1 MVRCGRI
8 ILLALSVFLSTPVFA
23 NFRIDTTSHKITAA
37 KKDSTKQRDLMD
49 VLHTLMRSPNSSG
62 AKSDVVGLKPVI
74 SMVPAFGYELQSRM
88 AVLLSGNMAFR
99 TDTQS
104 NISVI
109 NFSTCYTQNAQ
120 FTLPLLWN
128 IWNKN
133 NDYNFIGDLK
143 FYSYPQSTYGLGSN
157 SYIGNQDPMNYNYIS
172 FSETVLRRVAGSF
185 YAGAGYVMDDHWD
198 ISHQKVSSSLIDF
211 GNYGTGTH
219 TVSSGLTLTGIYDTR
234 DGTINPTSGFYA
246 MTQFRENL
254 MTLGSTSN
262 WNSIIVDV
270 RKYFRFPANSNNVLA
285 FWSYNALTLSGN
297 PPYLDL
303 PATLWDA
310 NTNTGRG
317 YIQGR
322 FRGAQMVYGETEYR
336 FRLTNDDLLGGV
348 VFANGQS
355 FSGAPGTR
363 FQEIQPGF
371 GPGLR
376 VKLNKVSRT
385 NICVDYGF
393 GKEGSK
399 GLFVNV
405 GELF

>member
-1 MVRCGRI
+1 MGRGGGI
-8 ILLALSVFLSTPVFA
+8 ILLILCVLLSAHVFA
-23 NFRIDTTSHKITAA
+23 ALGTDTTSHKITAV
-37 KKDSTKQRDLMD
+37 KKDSTRRRDLMD
-49 VLHTLMRSPNSSG
+49 VLHTLMRSNNSST
-62 AKSDVVGLKPVI
+62 ATSDQVGLKPVV
-74 SMVPAFGYELQSRM
+74 SVVPAFGYELQSRM
-88 AVLLSGNMAFR
+88 VASISGNVAFR

-109 NFSTCYTQNAQ
+109 DFSTCYTQNAQ

-133 NDYNFIGDLK
+133 NDYNFVGDLK

-157 SYIGNQDPMNYNYIS
+157 SYVGNQDPMNYNYMS

-185 YAGAGYVMDDHWD
+185 YAGAGYIMDDHWD
-198 ISHQKVSSSLIDF
+198 ISHQKLSSTFADF

-234 DGTINPTSGFYA
+234 DCSINPTNGFYA
-246 MTQFRENL
+246 MTQFRENM

-285 FWSYNALTLSGN
+285 FWSYNSLTLSGN

-336 FRLTNDDLLGGV
+336 FRLTKDDLLGGV
-348 VFANGQS
+348 FFVNGQS
-355 FSGAPGTR
+355 FSAAPGTR